1 MKTNE
6 PWLDNF
12 DYELYK
18 EEGLVWLHCGVSED
32 IPECELYDEEGY
44 WQEEIEENDD
54 IMFW

>member
-6 PWLDNF
+6 PW
-12 DYELYK
+12 
-18 EEGLVWLHCGVSED
+18 SD
-32 IPECELYDEEGY
+32 IPECMMFDDEGY